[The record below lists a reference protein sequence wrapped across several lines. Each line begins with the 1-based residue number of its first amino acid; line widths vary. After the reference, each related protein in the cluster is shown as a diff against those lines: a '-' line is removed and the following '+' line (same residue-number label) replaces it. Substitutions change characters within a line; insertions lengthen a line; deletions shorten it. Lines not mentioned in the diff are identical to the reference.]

1 MSINN
6 QVSGYSHSEK
16 FYLAVD
22 CIIFGFDKGKL
33 KLLVFKRDVD
43 PLRGEWSLLGSLV
56 KENENVGEAA
66 NRVLHQL
73 TGLKNVFLKELRS
86 YSEVDRDPGA
96 RCISISH
103 YSLIRFDEDVEQMIE
118 EHGAHWFE
126 FDELPA
132 LILDHDDMVKDALT
146 ALKNEARRRPIGFE
160 LLPEQFT
167 IPQLQSLYE
176 AIYGTTLDSRNFRK
190 KVLSFNVLQKSEDKD
205 FSTSKKGAFL
215 YRFDED
221 KYNELVAKG
230 FDFVV

>member
-1 MSINN
+1 MAINN
-6 QVSGYSHSEK
+6 QLGGYSHSER

-56 KENENVGEAA
+56 KEDENVGEAA
-66 NRVLHQL
+66 NRVLNKL
-73 TGLKNVFLKELRS
+73 TGLSNVFLKELKT
-86 YSEVDRDPGA
+86 YSDVDRDPGA
-96 RCISISH
+96 RCVSIAH
-103 YSLIRFDEDVEQMIE
+103 YSLIRFEEDVRQMIE
-118 EHGAHWFE
+118 DHGAHWFE
-126 FDELPA
+126 FDDLPP
-132 LILDHDDMVKDALT
+132 LILDHDDMVKDALA
-146 ALKNEARRRPIGFE
+146 ALKNDARRRPIGFE

-176 AIYGTTLDSRNFRK
+176 AIYGTQLDSRNFRK
-190 KVLSFNVLQKSEDKD
+190 KVLSFDVLEKSDDKD
-205 FSTSKKGAFL
+205 FSTSKKGAYL
-215 YRFDED
+215 YSFDEN

>member
-103 YSLIRFDEDVEQMIE
+103 YSLIRFDEDVEKPGQ
-118 EHGAHWFE
+118 
-126 FDELPA
+126 
-132 LILDHDDMVKDALT
+132 KRT
-146 ALKNEARRRPIGFE
+146 A
-160 LLPEQFT
+160 
-167 IPQLQSLYE
+167 
-176 AIYGTTLDSRNFRK
+176 
-190 KVLSFNVLQKSEDKD
+190 
-205 FSTSKKGAFL
+205 
-215 YRFDED
+215 
-221 KYNELVAKG
+221 
-230 FDFVV
+230 